1 MLASIAALLLV
12 SAPASAG
19 VEAGLFGGYANT
31 GYFGGNVPRMHGMSA
46 SLRAGWAL
54 NDDFVPELV
63 VSHNRGSVGSLEV
76 TSTPVMVGA
85 RFRVLDGDARPFL
98 ATHVGAGN
106 ELFSPGG
113 FFSYGTF
120 GLFWD
125 MLAGV
130 EMSSSSGVYIDLYA
144 GHTMAAVDL
153 TGSIFQA
160 GLGAG
165 YRF

>member
-1 MLASIAALLLV
+1 MIPSIAALVML
-12 SAPASAG
+12 STPASAG
-19 VEAGLFGGYANT
+19 VEAGMFGGYANT
-31 GYFGGNVPRMHGMSA
+31 GYFGGNVPRMHGMSV
-46 SLRAGWAL
+46 SVRAGWAL

-63 VSHNRGSVGSLEV
+63 VAHNRGSTKGLDV
-76 TSTPVMVGA
+76 TSTPVMAGA

-106 ELFSPGG
+106 EWFDPGG
-113 FFSYGTF
+113 ISFGTF

-125 MLAGV
+125 MLVGV
-130 EMSSSSGVYIDLYA
+130 EMSSSSGVYIDIYA
-144 GHTMAAVDL
+144 GHTMAAVEL